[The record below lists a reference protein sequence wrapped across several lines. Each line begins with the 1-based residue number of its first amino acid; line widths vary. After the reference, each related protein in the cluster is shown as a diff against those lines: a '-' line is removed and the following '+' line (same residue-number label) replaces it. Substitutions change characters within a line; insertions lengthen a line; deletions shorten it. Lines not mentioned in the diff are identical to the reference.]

1 MKRKLL
7 IMLVIFTLLFSNFAF
22 AADFKYNKSDSDK
35 DLKDV
40 AKIADSEDTYIG
52 TQYTAQSQSIKSNSY
67 NEKNSD
73 IYYVVDGKTHD
84 PVYAEMLET
93 YLKEN
98 HLEVYN
104 KGDGI
109 KIILKQEGTTN
120 VYKLWIEIDKNKL
133 NNSYIIYKN
142 AISYNNKKYD
152 IKIKVTS
159 NNVSENNINFRFL
172 IGAVQKTAG
181 KVGSENFRSKP
192 YNIRPEIVT
201 AGMKN
206 LETEKAELS
215 VDYTIGTYNVTTK
228 AFTAEQ
234 PISGL
239 FTLGEID
246 YSQGVAV
253 DNWKINEENA
263 NVFIKQKLV
272 DDNINFMKYQANDS
286 STYFYTTNKENM
298 NSNVEDIYLLMENVI
313 NIPMTLTFDGHNA
326 GSHFEFNSNLI
337 KKQDQEQVKVTFDS
351 QGGTPTPDI
360 QNVEKGKV
368 ATNPTKQPTKD
379 GYTFTGWYTDKEC
392 KNKYDFSTVVEKDI
406 TLYAGW
412 KAIQYTVTFDPQ
424 GGSPTPD
431 SQQVEKGKVATEPTN
446 PTKNG
451 YTFTGWYTEK
461 ECKNKYNFSTAV
473 EDNKTLYA
481 GWDANQYNITYV
493 LNGGTNDSS
502 NPSTF
507 KTGDTVTFKAPTKEN
522 STFLGWYAKEDFSG
536 NPIGSISNRT
546 GNITLYAKWKTNEA
560 ENAKYKT
567 EYYTEENG
575 KYILRDTSED
585 ERKVGTSVTA
595 VRKTFDGYEENTT
608 YNERKATGTVKADGS
623 LVLKLYYDKIQ
634 YKVTFDAQGGEEAK
648 KGDLDDQTVKYNDK
662 ATKPTNPTKNGYEF
676 EYWYYEKDGK
686 EIQYDFDDPVTGDV
700 KLIAK
705 WKTKSSGT
713 STSGKTDPST
723 NTNSSTNTVT
733 SGKVD
738 PTTASKSVLPNT
750 GSFGMILIISV
761 IVAGTIFFGI
771 RYFKLKNDMK

>member
-22 AADFKYNKSDSDK
+22 AANYSKSDSDK

-52 TQYTAQSQSIKSNSY
+52 TQYTAQSKSINNYASNVRYKIAGLDTKAPTKSSILEERLQQGTLEITGNL
-67 NEKNSD
+67 
-73 IYYVVDGKTHD
+73 DGFKTF
-84 PVYAEMLET
+84 M
-93 YLKEN
+93 
-98 HLEVYN
+98 
-104 KGDGI
+104 
-109 KIILKQEGTTN
+109 KQEGTSGI
-120 VYKLWIEIDKNKL
+120 YKVWLEIDKTKVNS
-133 NNSYIIYKN
+133 SYIIYKN
-142 AISYNNKKYD
+142 AISYNNKNYD
-152 IKIKVTS
+152 VKIKVTS
-159 NNVSENNINFRFL
+159 NYVSEDNIKFRFL
-172 IGAVQKTAG
+172 IGAVQITSGKFNAG
-181 KVGSENFRSKP
+181 SSNLNLKAKEYS
-192 YNIRPEIVT
+192 IRPEIVVS
-201 AGMKN
+201 GMKN

-215 VDYTIGTYNVTTK
+215 VDYTIGSYNSTTDT
-228 AFTAEQ
+228 FTAEQ

-239 FTLGEID
+239 FTLGEVD
-246 YSQGVAV
+246 FGQGIVMN
-253 DNWKINEENA
+253 NWKINEENA
-263 NVFIKQKLV
+263 NVFIKQKLA
-272 DDNINFMKYQANDS
+272 DINFMKYQANDS

-337 KKQDQEQVKVTFDS
+337 KKQDQEQVKVTFDP
-351 QGGTPTPDI
+351 QGGSPTPDS
-360 QNVEKGKV
+360 QQVEKGKV

-379 GYTFTGWYTDKEC
+379 GYIFTGWYTEKEC
-392 KNKYDFSTVVEKDI
+392 KNKYDFSTAVEKDI

-412 KAIQYTVTFDPQ
+412 EAIPYTVTFDPQ

-431 SQQVEKGKVATEPTN
+431 SQQVEKGKVATEPSN
-446 PTKNG
+446 PRKNG

-481 GWDANQYNITYV
+481 GWEAIQYNITYV
-493 LNGGTNDSS
+493 LNGGNNDSR
-502 NPSTF
+502 NPSTYT
-507 KTGDTVTFKAPTKEN
+507 KEDTVTFKSPTKEN
-522 STFLGWYAKEDFSG
+522 STFLGWYENADFSG

-575 KYILRDTSED
+575 KYILRDTSEG
-585 ERKVGTSVTA
+585 EGKVGTSVTA

-623 LVLKLYYDKIQ
+623 LVLKLYYDKKQ

-662 ATKPTNPTKNGYEF
+662 ATKPTNPTKDGYEF
-676 EYWYYEKDGK
+676 EYWYYKKDGK
-686 EIQYDFDDPVTGDV
+686 EVQYNFDDPVTDNV
-700 KLIAK
+700 ELIAK

>member
-7 IMLVIFTLLFSNFAF
+7 IMLVIVTLLFSNFSF
-22 AADFKYNKSDSDK
+22 AANYSKSDSDK

-40 AKIADSEDTYIG
+40 AKIADSDDTYIG
-52 TQYTAQSQSIKSNSY
+52 TQYTAQSKSINNYASNVRYKIAGLDTKAPTKSSILEERLQQGTLEITGNL
-67 NEKNSD
+67 
-73 IYYVVDGKTHD
+73 DGFKTF
-84 PVYAEMLET
+84 M
-93 YLKEN
+93 
-98 HLEVYN
+98 
-104 KGDGI
+104 
-109 KIILKQEGTTN
+109 KQEGTSGI
-120 VYKLWIEIDKNKL
+120 YKVWLEIDKTKVNS
-133 NNSYIIYKN
+133 SYIIYKN
-142 AISYNNKKYD
+142 AISYNNKNYD
-152 IKIKVTS
+152 VKIKVTS
-159 NNVSENNINFRFL
+159 NYVSEDNIKFRFL
-172 IGAVQKTAG
+172 IGAVQITSGKFNAG
-181 KVGSENFRSKP
+181 SSNLNLKAKEYS
-192 YNIRPEIVT
+192 IRPEIVVS
-201 AGMKN
+201 GMKN

-215 VDYTIGTYNVTTK
+215 VDYTIGSYNSTTDT
-228 AFTAEQ
+228 FTAEQ

-239 FTLGEID
+239 FTLGEVD
-246 YSQGVAV
+246 FGQGIVMN
-253 DNWKINEENA
+253 NWKINEENA
-263 NVFIKQKLV
+263 NVFIKQKLA
-272 DDNINFMKYQANDS
+272 DINFMKYQANDS

-368 ATNPTKQPTKD
+368 ATNPTKQTTKD
-379 GYTFTGWYTDKEC
+379 GYIFTGWYTEKEC
-392 KNKYDFSTVVEKDI
+392 KNKYDFSTAVEKDI

-412 KAIQYTVTFDPQ
+412 KAIQYTVTFNPQ

-431 SQQVEKGKVATEPTN
+431 SQQVDKGKVATEPTN

-451 YTFTGWYTEK
+451 YTFKGWYTEK

-502 NPSTF
+502 NPSTYR
-507 KTGDTVTFKAPTKEN
+507 TGDTVTFKAPTKEN

-575 KYILRDTSED
+575 KYILRDTSEGKG
-585 ERKVGTSVTA
+585 KVGTSVTA

-608 YNERKATGTVKADGS
+608 YNERKATGTVTANGD

-662 ATKPTNPTKNGYEF
+662 ATKPTNPTKDGYEF

>member
-22 AADFKYNKSDSDK
+22 AANYSKSDSDK

-52 TQYTAQSQSIKSNSY
+52 TQYTAQSKSINNYASNVRYKIAGLDTKAPTKSSILEERLQQGTLEITGNL
-67 NEKNSD
+67 
-73 IYYVVDGKTHD
+73 DGFKTF
-84 PVYAEMLET
+84 M
-93 YLKEN
+93 
-98 HLEVYN
+98 
-104 KGDGI
+104 
-109 KIILKQEGTTN
+109 KQEGTSGI
-120 VYKLWIEIDKNKL
+120 YKVWLEIDKTKVNS
-133 NNSYIIYKN
+133 SYIIYKN
-142 AISYNNKKYD
+142 AISYNNKNYD
-152 IKIKVTS
+152 VKIKVTS
-159 NNVSENNINFRFL
+159 NYVSEDNIKFRFL
-172 IGAVQKTAG
+172 IGAVQITSGKFNAG
-181 KVGSENFRSKP
+181 SSNLNLKAKEYS
-192 YNIRPEIVT
+192 IRPEIVVS
-201 AGMKN
+201 GMKN

-215 VDYTIGTYNVTTK
+215 VDYTIGSYNSTTDT
-228 AFTAEQ
+228 FTAEQ

-239 FTLGEID
+239 FTLGEVD
-246 YSQGVAV
+246 FGQGIVMN
-253 DNWKINEENA
+253 NWKINEENA
-263 NVFIKQKLV
+263 NVFIKQKLA
-272 DDNINFMKYQANDS
+272 DINFMKYQANDS

-379 GYTFTGWYTDKEC
+379 GYIFTGWYTEKEC
-392 KNKYDFSTVVEKDI
+392 KNKYDFSTAVEKDI

-412 KAIQYTVTFDPQ
+412 EAIQYTVTFDPQ

-451 YTFTGWYTEK
+451 YTFKGWYTEK

-502 NPSTF
+502 NPSTY

-522 STFLGWYAKEDFSG
+522 STFLGWYENADFSG

-575 KYILRDTSED
+575 KYILRDTSEG
-585 ERKVGTSVTA
+585 EGKVGTSVTA

-623 LVLKLYYDKIQ
+623 LVLKLYYDKKQ

-676 EYWYYEKDGK
+676 EYWYYKKDGK
-686 EIQYDFDDPVTGDV
+686 EVQYNFDDPVTDNV
-700 KLIAK
+700 ELIAK

>member
-22 AADFKYNKSDSDK
+22 AANYSKSDSDK

-52 TQYTAQSQSIKSNSY
+52 TQYTAQSKSINNYASNVRYKIAGLDTKAPTKSSILEERLQQGTLEITGNL
-67 NEKNSD
+67 
-73 IYYVVDGKTHD
+73 DGFKTF
-84 PVYAEMLET
+84 M
-93 YLKEN
+93 
-98 HLEVYN
+98 
-104 KGDGI
+104 
-109 KIILKQEGTTN
+109 KQEGTSGI
-120 VYKLWIEIDKNKL
+120 YKVWLEIDKTKVNS
-133 NNSYIIYKN
+133 SYIIYKN
-142 AISYNNKKYD
+142 AISYNNKNYD
-152 IKIKVTS
+152 VKIKVTS
-159 NNVSENNINFRFL
+159 NYVSEDNIKFRFL
-172 IGAVQKTAG
+172 IGAVQITSGKFNAG
-181 KVGSENFRSKP
+181 SSNLNLKAKEYS
-192 YNIRPEIVT
+192 IRPEIVVS
-201 AGMKN
+201 GMKN

-215 VDYTIGTYNVTTK
+215 VDYTIGSYNSTTDT
-228 AFTAEQ
+228 FTAEQ

-239 FTLGEID
+239 FTLGEVD
-246 YSQGVAV
+246 FGQGIVMN
-253 DNWKINEENA
+253 NWKINEENA
-263 NVFIKQKLV
+263 NVFIKQKLA
-272 DDNINFMKYQANDS
+272 DINFMKYQANDS

-337 KKQDQEQVKVTFDS
+337 KKQDQEQVKVTFDP
-351 QGGTPTPDI
+351 QGGSPTPDS
-360 QNVEKGKV
+360 QQVEKGKV

-379 GYTFTGWYTDKEC
+379 GYIFTGWYTEKEC
-392 KNKYDFSTVVEKDI
+392 KNKYDFSTALEKDI

-412 KAIQYTVTFDPQ
+412 EAIPYTVTFDPQ

-481 GWDANQYNITYV
+481 GWEAIQYNITYV
-493 LNGGTNDSS
+493 LNGGNNDSR
-502 NPSTF
+502 NPSTYT
-507 KTGDTVTFKAPTKEN
+507 KEDTVTFKSPTKEN
-522 STFLGWYAKEDFSG
+522 STFLGWYENADFSG

-575 KYILRDTSED
+575 KYILRDTSEG
-585 ERKVGTSVTA
+585 EGKVGTSVTA

-623 LVLKLYYDKIQ
+623 LVLKLYYDKKQ

-662 ATKPTNPTKNGYEF
+662 ATKPTNPTKDGYEF
-676 EYWYYEKDGK
+676 EYWYYKKDGK
-686 EIQYDFDDPVTGDV
+686 EVQYNFDDPVTDNV
-700 KLIAK
+700 ELIAK

>member
-22 AADFKYNKSDSDK
+22 AANYSKSDSDK

-52 TQYTAQSQSIKSNSY
+52 TQYTAQSKSINNYASNVRYKIAGLDTKAPTKSSILEERLQQGTLEITGNL
-67 NEKNSD
+67 
-73 IYYVVDGKTHD
+73 DGFKTF
-84 PVYAEMLET
+84 M
-93 YLKEN
+93 
-98 HLEVYN
+98 
-104 KGDGI
+104 
-109 KIILKQEGTTN
+109 KQEGTSGI
-120 VYKLWIEIDKNKL
+120 YKVWLEIDKTKVNS
-133 NNSYIIYKN
+133 SYIIYKN
-142 AISYNNKKYD
+142 AISYNNKNYD
-152 IKIKVTS
+152 VKIKVTS
-159 NNVSENNINFRFL
+159 NYVSEDNIKFRFL
-172 IGAVQKTAG
+172 IGAVQITSGKFNAG
-181 KVGSENFRSKP
+181 SSNLNLKAKEYS
-192 YNIRPEIVT
+192 IRPEIVVS
-201 AGMKN
+201 GMKN

-215 VDYTIGTYNVTTK
+215 VDYTIGSYNSTTDT
-228 AFTAEQ
+228 FTAEQ

-239 FTLGEID
+239 FTLGEVD
-246 YSQGVAV
+246 FGQGIVMN
-253 DNWKINEENA
+253 NWKINEENA
-263 NVFIKQKLV
+263 NVFIKQKLA
-272 DDNINFMKYQANDS
+272 DINFMKYQANDS

-379 GYTFTGWYTDKEC
+379 GYIFTGWYTEKEC
-392 KNKYDFSTVVEKDI
+392 KNKYDFSTAVEKDI

-412 KAIQYTVTFDPQ
+412 EAIQYTVTFDPQ

-451 YTFTGWYTEK
+451 YTFKGWYTEK

-481 GWDANQYNITYV
+481 GWDAKQYNITYV

-502 NPSTF
+502 NPSTYR
-507 KTGDTVTFKAPTKEN
+507 TGDTVTFKAPTKEN
-522 STFLGWYAKEDFSG
+522 STFLGWYEKEDFSG

-546 GNITLYAKWKTNEA
+546 ENITLYAKWKTNEA

-575 KYILRDTSED
+575 KYILRDTSEG
-585 ERKVGTSVTA
+585 EGKVGTSVTA

-623 LVLKLYYDKIQ
+623 LVLKLYYDKKQ

-676 EYWYYEKDGK
+676 EYWYYKKDGK
-686 EIQYDFDDPVTGDV
+686 EVQYNFDDPVTDNV
-700 KLIAK
+700 ELIAK

>member
-22 AADFKYNKSDSDK
+22 AANYSKSDSDK

-52 TQYTAQSQSIKSNSY
+52 TQYTAQSKSINNYASNVRYKIAGLDTKAPTKSSILEERLQQGTLEITGNL
-67 NEKNSD
+67 
-73 IYYVVDGKTHD
+73 DGFKTF
-84 PVYAEMLET
+84 M
-93 YLKEN
+93 
-98 HLEVYN
+98 
-104 KGDGI
+104 
-109 KIILKQEGTTN
+109 KQEGTSGI
-120 VYKLWIEIDKNKL
+120 YKVWLEIDKTKVNS
-133 NNSYIIYKN
+133 SYIIYKN
-142 AISYNNKKYD
+142 AISYNNKNYD
-152 IKIKVTS
+152 VKIKVTS
-159 NNVSENNINFRFL
+159 NYVSEDNIKFRFL
-172 IGAVQKTAG
+172 IGAVQITSGKFNAG
-181 KVGSENFRSKP
+181 SSNLNLKAKEYS
-192 YNIRPEIVT
+192 IRPEIVVS
-201 AGMKN
+201 GMKN

-215 VDYTIGTYNVTTK
+215 VDYTIGSYNSTTDT
-228 AFTAEQ
+228 FTAEQ

-239 FTLGEID
+239 FTLGEVD
-246 YSQGVAV
+246 FGQGIVMN
-253 DNWKINEENA
+253 NWKINEENA
-263 NVFIKQKLV
+263 NVFIKQKLA
-272 DDNINFMKYQANDS
+272 DINFMKYQANDS

-337 KKQDQEQVKVTFDS
+337 KKQDQEQVKVTFD
-351 QGGTPTPDI
+351 
-360 QNVEKGKV
+360 
-368 ATNPTKQPTKD
+368 
-379 GYTFTGWYTDKEC
+379 
-392 KNKYDFSTVVEKDI
+392 
-406 TLYAGW
+406 
-412 KAIQYTVTFDPQ
+412 PQ

-451 YTFTGWYTEK
+451 YTFKGWYTEK

-481 GWDANQYNITYV
+481 GWDAKQYNITYV

-502 NPSTF
+502 NPSTYR
-507 KTGDTVTFKAPTKEN
+507 TGDTVTFKAPTKEN
-522 STFLGWYAKEDFSG
+522 STFLGWYEKEDFSG

-546 GNITLYAKWKTNEA
+546 ENITLYAKWKTNEA

-575 KYILRDTSED
+575 KYILRDTSEG
-585 ERKVGTSVTA
+585 EGKVGTSVTA

-623 LVLKLYYDKIQ
+623 LVLKLYYDKKQ

-676 EYWYYEKDGK
+676 EYWYYKKDGK
-686 EIQYDFDDPVTGDV
+686 EVQYNFDDPVTDNV
-700 KLIAK
+700 ELIAK

>member
-22 AADFKYNKSDSDK
+22 AANYSKSDSDK

-52 TQYTAQSQSIKSNSY
+52 TQYTAQSKSINNYASNVRYKIAGLDTKAPTKSSILEERLQQGTLEITGNL
-67 NEKNSD
+67 
-73 IYYVVDGKTHD
+73 DGFKTF
-84 PVYAEMLET
+84 M
-93 YLKEN
+93 
-98 HLEVYN
+98 
-104 KGDGI
+104 
-109 KIILKQEGTTN
+109 KQEGTSGI
-120 VYKLWIEIDKNKL
+120 YKVWLEIDKTKVNS
-133 NNSYIIYKN
+133 SYIIYKN
-142 AISYNNKKYD
+142 AISYNNKNYD
-152 IKIKVTS
+152 VKIKVTS
-159 NNVSENNINFRFL
+159 NYVSEDNIKFRFL
-172 IGAVQKTAG
+172 IGAVQITSGKFNAG
-181 KVGSENFRSKP
+181 SSNLNLKAKEYS
-192 YNIRPEIVT
+192 IRPEIVVS
-201 AGMKN
+201 GMKN

-215 VDYTIGTYNVTTK
+215 VDYTIGSYNSTTDT
-228 AFTAEQ
+228 FTAEQ

-239 FTLGEID
+239 FTLGEVD
-246 YSQGVAV
+246 FGQGIVMN
-253 DNWKINEENA
+253 NWKINEENA
-263 NVFIKQKLV
+263 NVFIKQKLA
-272 DDNINFMKYQANDS
+272 DINFMKYQANDS

-337 KKQDQEQVKVTFDS
+337 KKQDQEQVKVTFD
-351 QGGTPTPDI
+351 
-360 QNVEKGKV
+360 
-368 ATNPTKQPTKD
+368 
-379 GYTFTGWYTDKEC
+379 
-392 KNKYDFSTVVEKDI
+392 
-406 TLYAGW
+406 
-412 KAIQYTVTFDPQ
+412 PQ

-481 GWDANQYNITYV
+481 GWEAIQYNITYV
-493 LNGGTNDSS
+493 LNGGNNDSR
-502 NPSTF
+502 NPSTYT
-507 KTGDTVTFKAPTKEN
+507 KEDTVTFKSPTKEN
-522 STFLGWYAKEDFSG
+522 STFLGWYENADFSG

-575 KYILRDTSED
+575 KYILRDTSEG
-585 ERKVGTSVTA
+585 EGKVGTSVTA

-623 LVLKLYYDKIQ
+623 LVLKLYYDKKQ

-662 ATKPTNPTKNGYEF
+662 ATKPTNPTKDGYEF
-676 EYWYYEKDGK
+676 EYWYYKKDGK
-686 EIQYDFDDPVTGDV
+686 EVQYNFDDPVTDNV
-700 KLIAK
+700 ELIAK